1 MVQWLRLCAPN
12 AGDLGLIL
20 GWETRSYMLP
30 LKIPNGRTKTWC
42 RGRKGG
48 REREKEEGRREGGIG
63 KRRRERREGGRKEG
77 ARISISLRCMSS
89 LPPEPPSQGERNR
102 KWPTAS
108 GTGERDCP
116 LRQQGSGQQCTWLNV
131 PSLEEASSYK
141 EAPNS
146 LDFRITLQGAILPSV
161 QETRPA
167 SITARRTKVIACVP
181 CAKSFAKLPP

>member
-1 MVQWLRLCAPN
+1 MAELRPGAEE
-12 AGDLGLIL
+12 GK
-20 GWETRSYMLP
+20 E
-30 LKIPNGRTKTWC
+30 
-42 RGRKGG
+42 GG
-48 REREKEEGRREGGIG
+48 RG
-63 KRRRERREGGRKEG
+63 KRRREGGREGGKKEPGSPSRSG
-77 ARISISLRCMSS
+77 ACPVSLQSP
-89 LPPEPPSQGERNR
+89 LVQGERNR